1 MTGILRKY
9 RRGEKKMNSVL
20 FDWIFAIVLFGVGI
34 ALLTGHGDL
43 FMGGEKGASERKG
56 IYDDKKMAKG
66 FGVGF
71 LLLGAANVVTIFV
84 KNFVASTVYMIFIIL
99 VIVGE
104 IIYIKKYCKK

>member
-1 MTGILRKY
+1 
-9 RRGEKKMNSVL
+9 
-20 FDWIFAIVLFGVGI
+20 
-34 ALLTGHGDL
+34 
-43 FMGGEKGASERKG
+43 
-56 IYDDKKMAKG
+56 MAKG